1 MKETGMIRRVDELG
15 RIVLPI
21 EMRRVLNI
29 NVKDALDIS
38 RDGDAI
44 VLRKYTPNC
53 VFCGGDK
60 IAAELNG
67 NNICVDCLEKLRNI
81 KSE

>member
-29 NVKDALDIS
+29 NVKDPLDIS

-53 VFCGGDK
+53 IFCGNDN
-60 IAAELNG
+60 IATQYKG
-67 NNICVDCLEKLRNI
+67 NNICKDCLETL
-81 KSE
+81 KSGKNE